1 MSGLSVCVILCCNR
15 VRFFGSFLR
24 EWGFSCCLFEKFGD
38 FFAIFSVFFFEVFY
52 ISFDFLNFFC
62 SVVGFFFEVFY
73 VCFDFV
79 NFFCS
84 VVVFLFEVFFVFF
97 DFVNFFCSVVGF
109 FDEFGDVDFGYCSV
123 CCGGISTFY
132 SKGSDF
138 FLFFYAVFSNGGRSV
153 RRFREKFGK

>member
-38 FFAIFSVFFFEVFY
+38 FFAIFSVFFFEVFFVC
-52 ISFDFLNFFC
+52 FDFVNFFC
-62 SVVGFFFEVFY
+62 SVVGFFFEVFFI
-73 VCFDFV
+73 C
-79 NFFCS
+79 
-84 VVVFLFEVFFVFF
+84 F

-132 SKGSDF
+132 SKGSYF
-138 FLFFYAVFSNGGRSV
+138 FLFFYAVFSNGGLRV
-153 RRFREKFGK
+153 RRFREKFGE

>member
-38 FFAIFSVFFFEVFY
+38 FFAIFSVFFFEVFFIY
-52 ISFDFLNFFC
+52 FDFLNFFC
-62 SVVGFFFEVFY
+62 IVVGFFFEVFY
-73 VCFDFV
+73 VC
-79 NFFCS
+79 
-84 VVVFLFEVFFVFF
+84 F

-123 CCGGISTFY
+123 CCSGIGTFY
-132 SKGSDF
+132 SKGSDC

-153 RRFREKFGK
+153 RRFREKFGE